1 MFNESLLS
9 IENKMKKQ
17 NHKKTTAATTKPKT
31 NWREESLKAKFQK
44 VKSDC
49 SQAGFH
55 QTILGYKGEPMF
67 HFSSKAGPLV
77 SSPSLLASPC
87 WAARALSSTRH
98 GPAGGSWLSYI
109 LQPSH
114 ITLHCLP
121 RLPTAA
127 ASPHTAE
134 LPSTRSSEHGS
145 PLLTTRDGRRQ
156 RQEERMK

>member
-17 NHKKTTAATTKPKT
+17 NHKQTTAATTKPKT

-55 QTILGYKGEPMF
+55 QTILGYRGEPMF

-98 GPAGGSWLSYI
+98 GPAGGSWPSYI

-114 ITLHCLP
+114 IT
-121 RLPTAA
+121 A
-127 ASPHTAE
+127 
-134 LPSTRSSEHGS
+134 LPSQASHCCCFSTHSWAPLNVKHGS
-145 PLLTTRDGRRQ
+145 PLLTTRDSRRQ